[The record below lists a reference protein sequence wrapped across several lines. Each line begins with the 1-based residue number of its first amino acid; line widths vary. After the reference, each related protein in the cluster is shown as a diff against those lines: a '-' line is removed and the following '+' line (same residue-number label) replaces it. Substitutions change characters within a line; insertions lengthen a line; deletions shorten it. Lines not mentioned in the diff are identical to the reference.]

1 MRRRLMLLAVV
12 VLSGLAIVLWLAPL
26 SLKGNTKA
34 QSFFAQGNRLAER
47 GDYDMAAAEWE
58 QAVRT
63 DPKLI
68 EAWVLLGEYY
78 FGRERFEDAIRCMS
92 QVVERAPETPDCH
105 GRLAIAFLS
114 VRSELAAFEEAEKEL
129 KRNPKHIPSLAVVAS
144 LAGSGGMGEKQLTAL
159 EQLVQLLPDDADFLE
174 KYCQSL
180 LERKRDADAGVYIDR
195 FVRLA
200 PNSHL
205 AATYQGILAYRL
217 DASKEGSQKAIAH
230 FKRALELEPQALFP
244 RLYLGK
250 LYLRI
255 RDTKQAVVILE
266 DAAKKMPRKMDI
278 QFELANAYTQA
289 KQPAKA
295 KLAQGRFEALRKD
308 NDKMRSL
315 MKRCAVDPK
324 NAALFKETGL
334 FSLSIGN
341 TMNARVYLDHADKLT
356 PGDPQIEA
364 AWKKLEKLETN
375 RQLLMQKLSAMR
387 TAPQNA
393 AGGSR

>member
-159 EQLVQLLPDDADFLE
+159 EQLVQLLPEDADFLE

-180 LERKRDADAGVYIDR
+180 LERKRDAEAGVYIER

-364 AWKKLEKLETN
+364 AWKILEKLETN

-387 TAPQNA
+387 TTPPSA
-393 AGGSR
+393 AGATK

>member
-1 MRRRLMLLAVV
+1 M
-12 VLSGLAIVLWLAPL
+12 
-26 SLKGNTKA
+26 A

-68 EAWVLLGEYY
+68 EAWVLVGEYY

-92 QVVERAPETPDCH
+92 PVVERAPETPDFH
-105 GRLAIAFLS
+105 GRLAIGFLS
-114 VRSELAAFEEAEKEL
+114 VRSELAAFEEAEREP

-144 LAGSGGMGEKQLTAL
+144 LAGSGRMGEKQLTAL
-159 EQLVQLLPDDADFLE
+159 EHLVQLLPEDADFLE

-180 LERKRDADAGVYIDR
+180 LERKRDADAGVYIER

-217 DASKEGSQKAIAH
+217 DASPEGSQKAIAH

-255 RDTKQAVVILE
+255 RDTRQAVTILE

-289 KQPAKA
+289 KQPSKA
-295 KLAQGRFEALRKD
+295 KVAQGRFEALRKD
-308 NDKMRSL
+308 NDKMRGL

-387 TAPQNA
+387 IAPQNA
-393 AGGSR
+393 VGGSR

>member
-159 EQLVQLLPDDADFLE
+159 EQLVQLLPEDADFLE

-180 LERKRDADAGVYIDR
+180 LERKRDADAGIYIDR

-250 LYLRI
+250 LYLRV

-266 DAAKKMPRKMDI
+266 EAAKKMPRKMDI

>member
-159 EQLVQLLPDDADFLE
+159 EQLVQLLPEDADFLE

-180 LERKRDADAGVYIDR
+180 LERKRDADAGVYIER

-364 AWKKLEKLETN
+364 AWKILEKLETN

-387 TAPQNA
+387 TTPPSA
-393 AGGSR
+393 AGATK